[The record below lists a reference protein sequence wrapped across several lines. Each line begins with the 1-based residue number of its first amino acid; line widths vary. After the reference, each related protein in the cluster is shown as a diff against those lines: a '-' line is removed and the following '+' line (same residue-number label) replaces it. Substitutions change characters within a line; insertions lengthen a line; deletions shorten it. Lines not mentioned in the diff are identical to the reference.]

1 MKAKTH
7 MYGPSFIYTHT
18 YPHMSVKTIIF
29 IQLTSANHGT
39 IYLIDFI
46 NI

>member
-7 MYGPSFIYTHT
+7 TYGPAFIYTHSYT
-18 YPHMSVKTIIF
+18 HKKVNTIIF

-39 IYLIDFI
+39 IYFIDFI